1 MNLFI
6 IIAII
11 WGASALIRSAR
22 EKRARANA
30 QRIASEQA
38 RIKREMRE
46 MRQQANEE
54 IAARI
59 ALEREQMKQRREQE
73 KLTQEQEK
81 QAKAQ
86 AAAWEKQRRE
96 DERRD
101 AQLAKHEERIS
112 TLEFK
117 AKQAEADILNE
128 QSRLDHYTEKLSA
141 LDDELKRLDSDIEYY
156 QLANKVDAENKARAA
171 KAKVE
176 DKIFNFEEKVRA
188 CEKRMSKAQHTKE
201 LCEMQMSA

>member
-22 EKRARANA
+22 EKRAREQA
-30 QRIASEQA
+30 QRVASEQA

-59 ALEREQMKQRREQE
+59 ALEREQMRQRREQE
-73 KLTQEQEK
+73 K
-81 QAKAQ
+81 QAEAQ
-86 AAAWEKQRRE
+86 AAAWDKQRRE

>member
-11 WGASALIRSAR
+11 WGTSALIRSAR

-54 IAARI
+54 VAARI
-59 ALEREQMKQRREQE
+59 ALEREQMRQRREQE
-73 KLTQEQEK
+73 K
-81 QAKAQ
+81 QAEAQ

>member
-1 MNLFI
+1 MY

-11 WGASALIRSAR
+11 AVIWVASALDKAVKRQKAKQAALAKQMEKER
-22 EKRARANA
+22 EA
-30 QRIASEQA
+30 QR
-38 RIKREMRE
+38 RI
-46 MRQQANEE
+46 NERL
-54 IAARI
+54 A
-59 ALEREQMKQRREQE
+59 KEQE
-73 KLTQEQEK
+73 RQE
-81 QAKAQ
+81 KAQ
-86 AAAWEKQRRE
+86 AAAWERQRKE

-176 DKIFNFEEKVRA
+176 DTIFGFEEKVRA

-201 LCEMQMSA
+201 LCEKQMSA

>member
-1 MNLFI
+1 MTLII
-6 IIAII
+6 IIAIV
-11 WGASALIRSAR
+11 WAASAVISHAR
-22 EKRARANA
+22 QTRMSRKQARLAQQFREERKARAE
-30 QRIASEQA
+30 EQA
-38 RIKREMRE
+38 RV
-46 MRQQANEE
+46 
-54 IAARI
+54 I
-59 ALEREQMKQRREQE
+59 ALEREALRQRREQE
-73 KLTQEQEK
+73 RERKERERMERE
-81 QAKAQ
+81 Q
-86 AAAWEKQRRE
+86 AAAWERQRKE
-96 DERRD
+96 DAKRD
-101 AQLAKHEERIS
+101 AQIAKHEERIS

-201 LCEMQMSA
+201 LCEMQMEVA

>member
-6 IIAII
+6 IIVIV
-11 WGASALIRSAR
+11 WSASALIRSAR
-22 EKRARANA
+22 EKRAREQA
-30 QRIASEQA
+30 QRVASEQA

-54 IAARI
+54 VAARI
-59 ALEREQMKQRREQE
+59 ALEREQMRQRREQE
-73 KLTQEQEK
+73 K
-81 QAKAQ
+81 QAEAQ

-171 KAKVE
+171 RAKVE